1 MFPPRG
7 KMANETNNGTTNET
21 STNETSLLETV
32 EESGLLDDL
41 LGSPEI
47 LAALAVIGILVGYI
61 LYTEPKVKNLVF
73 PLVNKYLKRYDA
85 QIEVLLE
92 DNLTKA
98 QQAAFNK
105 LDSALKTQVKNEV
118 LRNVILSAWDEKDD
132 ELKALVKGKVKT
144 ALANTK

>member
-1 MFPPRG
+1 
-7 KMANETNNGTTNET
+7 MANETNNGTANET

-61 LYTEPKVKNLVF
+61 LYTEPKIRSIVF
-73 PLVNKYLKRYDA
+73 PLVNKYLKRYDT
-85 QIEVLLE
+85 QIEDLLNK
-92 DNLTKA
+92 NLTKA

-105 LDSALKTQVKNEV
+105 LDDALKAQVKDEV

>member
-1 MFPPRG
+1 
-7 KMANETNNGTTNET
+7 MANETNNQTAANGTTGD
-21 STNETSLLETV
+21 TNTTVDQLATV